1 MTALPNKVIA
11 PTILIVCLA
20 IAGIGAGCERGGKDN
35 TGKGTVTAMKH
46 IDDVIRE
53 HSDSLMAIPGVVGL
67 YHGEDEEGRTCLKVM
82 VKERTP
88 ELERRLPKSIE
99 GYPVVIEETGE
110 IRPM

>member
-1 MTALPNKVIA
+1 MKTFPRRISV
-11 PTILIVCLA
+11 PVILIGCVVFM
-20 IAGIGAGCERGGKDN
+20 GIGAGCERGEKESIRN
-35 TGKGTVTAMKH
+35 RSAEAMKN
-46 IDDVIRE
+46 IDDVIRVY
-53 HSDSLMAIPGVVGL
+53 SDSLMAIPGVVGL

-88 ELERRLPKSIE
+88 ELERRLPKRIE

>member
-1 MTALPNKVIA
+1 MTALPHRVIA
-11 PTILIVCLA
+11 PTILIVCIA

-35 TGKGTVTAMKH
+35 TRTVTAMKH

-88 ELERRLPKSIE
+88 ELERRLPKNIE